1 MSCYPRAG
9 GGETADVFGDE
20 GQPLQPY
27 GGALHLVVEG
37 EALGRRPDPSLAAVE
52 ELQLGGA
59 LEVSQKPA
67 DRRLGD
73 AQDFGRAGR
82 GAAGDDGPEGLDLA
96 EVHRNPTYI
105 TFLHN
110 YRGS

>member
-20 GQPLQPY
+20 GQPLEPDE
-27 GGALHLVVEG
+27 GALHLVVEG

-59 LEVSQKPA
+59 LEVGQKPA
-67 DRRLGD
+67 DRRLRD
-73 AQDFGRAGR
+73 AQDLGRAGR
-82 GAAGDDGPEGLDLA
+82 GAAGADGAEGLALA
-96 EVHRNPTYI
+96 EVHGPSST
-105 TFLHN
+105 HN
-110 YRGS
+110 ICL